1 MKLGRRPAL
10 TKNFVLEYT
19 PPAHKGKMEETIQKL
34 LPGVRKQESLS
45 RHTTFRIGGPARYFF
60 TATNSDAIIRALQ
73 AAKKLRL
80 SVFILS
86 GGSNVV
92 MSDAGFPGLVI
103 QIRNSKF
110 KIRNFRVD
118 AEAGVLCSSLV
129 KATVHRGL
137 EGLEWAGGL
146 PGSLGGAIRGNAGAF
161 GGEIKDAVV
170 SVEAIDEK
178 GRMHVFSKKQCRF
191 SYRSSIFKEKKYIV
205 LSAVLGL
212 VKGDAKELSKIA
224 RSHMLYRKERHPLE
238 YPNAG
243 SMFKNC
249 DAKKL
254 PVRWKKHFA
263 NVMKIDP
270 FPVIP
275 TAAIIAAAGLKGL
288 RVGNV
293 QVSQKHPNYIV
304 NLGKGRAKDVVRLVE
319 KVKQKVK
326 KKFGIVLEEE
336 IQFV

>member
-1 MKLGRRPAL
+1 
-10 TKNFVLEYT
+10 
-19 PPAHKGKMEETIQKL
+19 MEEKIQKL
-34 LPGVRKQESLS
+34 LPGVRKQESLA

-60 TATNSDAIIRALQ
+60 TATNSDAIIRALD

-92 MSDAGFPGLVI
+92 MSDDGFSGLVI

-110 KIRNFRVD
+110 KIQNSKVY
-118 AEAGVLCSSLV
+118 AEAGVPCASLV
-129 KATVHRGL
+129 RSTIRKGL
-137 EGLEWAGGL
+137 KGLEWAGGL

-161 GGEIKDAVV
+161 GGEIKDAIV
-170 SVEAIDEK
+170 SVKAIDGK
-178 GRMHVFSKKQCRF
+178 GRARVFSKKQCKF
-191 SYRSSIFKEKKYIV
+191 SYRSSIFKEKRYIV
-205 LSAVLGL
+205 LSAVLGFR
-212 VKGDAKELSKIA
+212 KGDAKQLLGIA

-263 NVMKIDP
+263 KVIKTDP